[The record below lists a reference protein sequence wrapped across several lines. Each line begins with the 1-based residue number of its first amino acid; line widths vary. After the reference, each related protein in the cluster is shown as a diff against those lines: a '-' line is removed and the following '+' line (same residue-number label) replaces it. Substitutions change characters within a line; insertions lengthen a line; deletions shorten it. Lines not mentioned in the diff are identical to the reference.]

1 MKKISF
7 YILVTVFFILSF
19 FMIEKKEA
27 KKINDERV
35 NNEMHPMHA
44 VYLSYIELNKYIKDK
59 DTVTSQNNIK
69 KILDNMNEFGFNTII
84 LHVRPF
90 SDAIYESNIYPIS
103 DTVTNNGKKP
113 EYDVLK
119 YIIDEAHK
127 RGIDVHAWINP
138 YRVSTSTDFS
148 KLDKSNPAYKL
159 AGTNSVKVIDN
170 KGIFYNPASAKVN
183 DLIVSGVEE
192 LVTNYNVDGIHFD
205 DYFYPD
211 SDIDLDDYN
220 EYISKGGTLSLEDY
234 RYNNV
239 STLIKRVYAKIKDVK
254 KDVVFG
260 ISPEG
265 NLENNYKKHF
275 LNVEEILSSSGY
287 VDYIM
292 PQLYFGFKNQVK
304 PFKETLDTWNSL
316 IKANNIKLI
325 PALAFY
331 KIGRED
337 VYAKSGSNEWVED
350 DNIISRQIEYS
361 RTKSK
366 YDGFSLFRY
375 DYIFNTSENEKIN
388 NEVKSLRKL
397 LNLDTK

>member
-1 MKKISF
+1 MLYLINSTQLSKSSSLIFILFNINFLISRCTSYDFKYSYNSSLVNSFIFSKISSLF
-7 YILVTVFFILSF
+7 C
-19 FMIEKKEA
+19 
-27 KKINDERV
+27 
-35 NNEMHPMHA
+35 
-44 VYLSYIELNKYIKDK
+44 
-59 DTVTSQNNIK
+59 NI
-69 KILDNMNEFGFNTII
+69 
-84 LHVRPF
+84 
-90 SDAIYESNIYPIS
+90 
-103 DTVTNNGKKP
+103 TNSL

-159 AGTNSVKVIDN
+159 AGTNSVKIIDN

-211 SDIDLDDYN
+211 SDIDLDNYN

-275 LNVEEILSSSGY
+275 LNVEEILSTSGY

-292 PQLYFGFKNQVK
+292 
-304 PFKETLDTWNSL
+304 
-316 IKANNIKLI
+316 
-325 PALAFY
+325 
-331 KIGRED
+331 
-337 VYAKSGSNEWVED
+337 
-350 DNIISRQIEYS
+350 
-361 RTKSK
+361 SK
-366 YDGFSLFRY
+366 
-375 DYIFNTSENEKIN
+375 K
-388 NEVKSLRKL
+388 
-397 LNLDTK
+397 